1 LKKIGIT
8 GGSGLLGKLLAKELK
23 RKKISYSLFTGNIIN
38 KKHINN
44 WLSKNN
50 KIEYIFHFAA
60 YTLAEKS
67 RINKKKAFN
76 TNVIGTNN
84 LLNIINLK
92 KNKISLFFSST
103 SHVYK
108 YSKKPIKENSSLKPS
123 SYYGKTKLLAEQK
136 IKKNKKKYLKYCIAR
151 IFSIYHKNQKNHFL
165 YPSIKKK
172 LKKNKSNIVSINGAN
187 NVRDFTNAEKV
198 VKIIY
203 KIFKKK
209 LYGIYNIGSGKGI
222 TIKKFVKKNID
233 KRKTLYDNKKPNI
246 LIANIEKLQRKI
258 SI

>member
-1 LKKIGIT
+1 MKKIGIT

-50 KIEYIFHFAA
+50 NIEYIFHFAA
-60 YTLAEKS
+60 YTRAEKS
-67 RINKKKAFN
+67 RINKKKAFI

-172 LKKNKSNIVSINGAN
+172 LKKNKSKIISINGAN

-198 VKIIY
+198 VKIIF

-209 LYGIYNIGSGKGI
+209 LYGVYNVGSGKGM
-222 TIKKFVKKNID
+222 TIKNFIKKNID
-233 KRKTLYDNKKPNI
+233 KKKIIFDNKKPNI
-246 LIANIEKLQRKI
+246 LIANINKLQRKI